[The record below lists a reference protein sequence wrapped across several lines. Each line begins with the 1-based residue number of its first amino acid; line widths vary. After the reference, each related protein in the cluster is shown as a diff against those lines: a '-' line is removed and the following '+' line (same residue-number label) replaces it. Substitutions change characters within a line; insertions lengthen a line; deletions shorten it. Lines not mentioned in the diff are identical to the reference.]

1 MKNIVR
7 QLVGLTFLVLLAA
20 NVYVFMNGVQ
30 LSDKVHYYESEV
42 SKLRNENIS
51 LEKTVYK
58 FDSITYAASI
68 AAELEY
74 AEADEKMYVTKPGY
88 AYNR

>member
-51 LEKTVYK
+51 LEKRVYK